1 MSQLNRRTSVIA
13 LILLGLAPA
22 AAREDWT
29 GPAEVRYDD
38 NVCLSYRT
46 RLDGSYLV
54 VRVALE
60 PGWHT
65 FAMDNKL
72 RAEEKLAGK
81 RSISNDQPT
90 AITLTGGLA
99 VAGPWYQTPPK
110 DFSRPELRWFSWGF
124 EQEALFVARIRHSQA
139 APARITI
146 RGQAC
151 TDTICKNI
159 DVAIAL
165 PLARIQSNADG
176 NPSDIDLKNLVQV
189 R

>member
-1 MSQLNRRTSVIA
+1 MA
-13 LILLGLAPA
+13 LILLGVAPA
-22 AAREDWT
+22 ATRPNDWT
-29 GPAEVRYDD
+29 PPVEVHYDD
-38 NVCLSYRT
+38 NVCLSYRA
-46 RLDGSYLV
+46 RLDGRYLV
-54 VRVALE
+54 VQAALE

-65 FAMDNKL
+65 FTMDNKL

-90 AITLTGGLA
+90 AITLTGGLE
-99 VAGPWYQTPPK
+99 VAGPWYQSPPK

-124 EQEALFVARIRHSQA
+124 EQQAQFVAQVRQSKA
-139 APARITI
+139 APTRITI

-159 DVAIAL
+159 DVVISL
-165 PLARIQSNADG
+165 PQAQITDASE
-176 NPSDIDLKNLVQV
+176 IDLNRLVTV